1 MSNLKKY
8 DFTFNLSGLQ
18 DYTEQK
24 TSTLISETVLT
35 GDFAQQVVVV
45 PNVKGVQELNVLSS
59 HLQELDGGCGWNPAN
74 SGQTTTFTQKSITSV
89 KKQYQESLC
98 VDQLEGYW
106 YQTLLK
112 PGQYYDSPNDIP
124 FAEYLVNY
132 KVEQV
137 KEAIELM
144 LFSATE
150 GSTGFD
156 GFIALTGAD
165 YTGAT
170 GNVTIVP
177 AASGHTAANIGDS
190 IDLMLAEA
198 PDYLAAAKNGA
209 IFMSWSNFRNYTVW
223 VRNKNFFYLQTPG
236 DGQAKI
242 LHPGSNFEVIPVH
255 GLTGSNRIFIGKK
268 DNFFIGTDLV
278 SDYSQFKMWYSLDN
292 QETRMKCQFRIGAQ
306 TGVDQI
312 ISNGLA

>member
-8 DFTFNLSGLQ
+8 DFSFNLSGLQ
-18 DYTEQK
+18 DYTEQR
-24 TSTLISETVLT
+24 TSTLISETILT
-35 GDFAQQVVVV
+35 GDFAQQVTVV
-45 PNVKGVQELNVLSS
+45 PNIKGTQELNILSTDMTA
-59 HLQELDGGCGWNPAN
+59 QEGGCGWNPF
-74 SGQTTTFTQKSITSV
+74 SGNTTSYTQKSITSI
-89 KKQYQESLC
+89 KQQYQESLC
-98 VDQLEGYW
+98 TDALEGYW

-112 PGQYYDSPNDIP
+112 PGQYYDNPNDIP

-132 KVEQV
+132 KVEKM
-137 KEAIELM
+137 KENIELL
-144 LFSATE
+144 LFSATS
-150 GSTGFD
+150 GATGFD
-156 GFIALTGAD
+156 GFLALTGSG

-170 GNVTIVP
+170 GNVTIVA
-177 AASGHTAANIGDS
+177 AASGTTSANIGDS
-190 IDLMLAEA
+190 IDLMLEQA

-255 GLTGSNRIFIGKK
+255 GLTGSDRIFIGKK
-268 DNFFIGTDLV
+268 DTFYIGTDLV
-278 SDYSQFKMWYSLDN
+278 SDYSSFKMWYSMDN
-292 QETRMKCQFRIGAQ
+292 QEVRMKAQFRIGAQ
-306 TGVDQI
+306 TGVDAI

>member
-8 DFTFNLSGLQ
+8 DFNFNLSGLQ

-24 TSTLISETVLT
+24 TNTLISETILT
-35 GDFAQQVVVV
+35 GDFASLVTVV
-45 PNVKGVQELNVLSS
+45 PNVKGTQELNVLSS
-59 HLQELDGGCGWNPAN
+59 QLFQLDGGCGWDPAN
-74 SGQTTTFTQKSITSV
+74 SGQTTTYTQKSITSV
-89 KKQYQESLC
+89 KKQYQEALC
-98 VDQLEGYW
+98 IDDLEGYW

-137 KEAIELM
+137 KEAVELM
-144 LFSATE
+144 TFQATS

-156 GFIALTGAD
+156 GFLKLTGTG
-165 YTGAT
+165 YTGA
-170 GNVTIVP
+170 NVTYVA
-177 AASGHTAANIGDS
+177 AASGVTAANIGDS
-190 IDLMLAEA
+190 IDLMLAAGE
-198 PDYLAAAKNGA
+198 DYLLAARDGM
-209 IFMSWSNFRNYTVW
+209 ICMSWANFNKYTQW
-223 VRNKNFFYLQTPG
+223 LRNKNYFYFEPGNGQT
-236 DGQAKI
+236 AI
-242 LHPGSNFEVIPVH
+242 LHPGSMFQVIPVH
-255 GLTGSNRIFIGKK
+255 GLQGSNRIFISKK
-268 DNFFIGTDLV
+268 SNFFIGTDLV

-292 QETRMKCQFRIGAQ
+292 QEVRMKCQFRIGAQ

>member
-24 TSTLISETVLT
+24 TNTLISETVLT
-35 GDFAQQVVVV
+35 GDFAQHVTVV
-45 PNVKGVQELNVLSS
+45 PNVKGTQELNVLSS
-59 HLQELDGGCGWNPAN
+59 TLFQLDGGCGWDPAN
-74 SGQTTTFTQKSITSV
+74 SGQTTSYTQKSITSV

-98 VDQLEGYW
+98 IDDLEGYW

-137 KEAIELM
+137 KEAVELM
-144 LFSATE
+144 MFSATS
-150 GSTGFD
+150 GATGFD
-156 GFIALTGAD
+156 GFKVLTGTG
-165 YTGAT
+165 YTGD
-170 GNVTIVP
+170 NVTYVA
-177 AASGHTAANIGDS
+177 AASGVTSSDIGDS
-190 IDLMLAEA
+190 IDLMLAAGE
-198 PDYLAAAKNGA
+198 DYLLAAKDGA
-209 IFMSWSNFRNYTVW
+209 IFMSWASFNKYTQW
-223 VRNKNFFYLQTPG
+223 LRNKNYFYFAPG
-236 DGQAKI
+236 DGQAVI
-242 LHPGSNFEVIPVH
+242 LHPGSTFQVIPVH
-255 GLTGSNRIFIGKK
+255 GLTGSNRIFISKK
-268 DNFFIGTDLV
+268 SNFFIGTDLV
-278 SDYSQFKMWYSLDN
+278 SDYSQFKMWYSMDN
-292 QETRMKCQFRIGAQ
+292 QEVRMKSQFRIGAQ